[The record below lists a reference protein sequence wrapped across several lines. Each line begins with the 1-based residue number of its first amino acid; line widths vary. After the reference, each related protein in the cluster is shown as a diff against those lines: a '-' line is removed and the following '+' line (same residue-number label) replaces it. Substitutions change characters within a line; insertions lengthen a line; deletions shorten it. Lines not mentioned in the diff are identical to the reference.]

1 MGSRRCLT
9 SELKYSIP
17 GIMVD
22 RLIRFRT
29 PLLIGCVLVTAIGI
43 SALIRPGLRQ
53 DYRLEAFVGSDDP
66 AYRTFR
72 AFLEEFTSNEVAVIA
87 IHSDDALS
95 AETQT
100 IVKQLVAQCRPIS
113 SVQRVV
119 ALSEIPAPLRALLGD
134 SLYDHPMIRGN
145 LLSQDGRTTAI
156 VLQMSAEHQ
165 DAAERQRSVQR
176 LRDIVDRAR
185 ERAPSTMRFVL
196 AGPYVTLIDMYDYV
210 DRDLR
215 IFTVASFVLMGA
227 TLWIVFR
234 RLGPMIYALTV
245 AIAAVT
251 SGLGL
256 AVLAGFV
263 TSLITQMIVVLIA
276 VLSVATCVHLC
287 VAADEVADENLPP
300 KPRHRHAGDS
310 IDGSARSDP
319 DTLLH
324 RIVLQRMLAPCTA
337 VVVTTAAGFA
347 SVCISSIMPVRRFG
361 ILMVCGLLLSL
372 IYGLVGVV
380 FLPSPRKSHASTQRL
395 GRFLASFAAAALPH
409 RRIIYVATILLVVVA
424 AAGIPRLRFES
435 DFIKSFRANTGVRRS
450 YEFIQQHLS
459 PVGSVEVVVRSSASP
474 TGRHTITA
482 QQIHQAR
489 EFGEGIVER
498 FPSIRK
504 ALSLADLISIGGS
517 PLPHSNTGLAIRLA
531 AARLMFGADAVRGFI
546 NDDGTA
552 LRLNLRA
559 VEGVPVE
566 EKLRINSE
574 IKALAEA
581 HFGPDVSVQ
590 VTGLY
595 HFYAVLVSGLV
606 RDQYRSFAVALP
618 AVFVVLALMLRSIK
632 LAAVAMIP
640 NLLPLVWCIGG
651 MAWAGIPVSMTTAM
665 MLSVVLGIAVDDTV
679 HYVWRFRRELRLC
692 GDYHEA
698 ALRTHASVGRACV
711 FTTVVIAGGFW
722 ILTLSQF
729 LPTAYFGGLVGFT
742 MLGTLA
748 ADLLVLPA
756 LLQSL
761 KPFGASPDKS
771 YHSPVT
777 GGG

>member
-1 MGSRRCLT
+1 
-9 SELKYSIP
+9 
-17 GIMVD
+17 MVD
-22 RLIRFRT
+22 RLIRFRM
-29 PLLIGCVLVTAIGI
+29 PLLVVCALFTAIGI
-43 SALIRPGLRQ
+43 TALIRPGLRH

-95 AETQT
+95 TKTQA
-100 IVKQLVAQCRPIS
+100 IVERLVAECRPIP

-119 ALSEIPAPLRALLGD
+119 ALSEIPTPLRALLGD
-134 SLYDHPMIRGN
+134 KLYDHPMIRGN
-145 LLSQDGRTTAI
+145 ILSHDGRTTAI

-165 DAAERQRSVQR
+165 DPSERQRSVQR
-176 LRDIVDRAR
+176 LRDIVASAR
-185 ERAPSTMRFVL
+185 ERAPTDMRFVL

-210 DRDLR
+210 DRDLHV
-215 IFTVASFVLMGA
+215 FTIASFLLMGT

-234 RLGPMIYALTV
+234 RPGPMIYALAV

-251 SGLGL
+251 SGLGV

-287 VAADEVADENLPP
+287 VAVDEVAGEDPPPNL
-300 KPRHRHAGDS
+300 RHRNAGESLDDDS
-310 IDGSARSDP
+310 
-319 DTLLH
+319 TH
-324 RIVLQRMLAPCTA
+324 RVVLQRMLAPCTA

-347 SVCISSIMPVRRFG
+347 SVCISSVMPVRRFG

-372 IYGLVGVV
+372 LYATVGVL
-380 FLPSPRKSHASTQRL
+380 FLTRPRRPRAGTQRL
-395 GRFLASFAAAALPH
+395 GRLLASFAARTLLH
-409 RRIIYVATILLVVVA
+409 RKAIYAATIILAIVA

-450 YEFIQQHLS
+450 YEFIQEHLS
-459 PVGSVEVVVRSSASP
+459 PVGSVEVVVRSSAD
-474 TGRHTITA
+474 HTAITP
-482 QQIHQAR
+482 QQVRQAH
-489 EFGEGIVER
+489 EFGQRIVER

-517 PLPHSNTGLAIRLA
+517 TLPQSQADLTGRLA
-531 AARLMFGADAVRGFI
+531 LARLMFGADALRGFI
-546 NDDGTA
+546 NTDRTA
-552 LRLNLRA
+552 LRLNFRA
-559 VEGVPVE
+559 VEGVPVD
-566 EKLRINSE
+566 EKLRINSD
-574 IKALAEA
+574 IKALAEEQ
-581 HFGPDVSVQ
+581 FGPDVSVQ

-618 AVFVVLALMLRSIK
+618 AVFLVLALMFRSIK
-632 LAAVAMIP
+632 VAAVMMVP

-698 ALRTHASVGRACV
+698 AVRTHASVGRACV

-722 ILTLSQF
+722 ILILSQF

-761 KPFGASPDKS
+761 KPFGPASAN
-771 YHSPVT
+771 T
-777 GGG
+777 